1 MNEKTITRND
11 IALEIH
17 KQIGLSTNEAD
28 KIVSQFFS
36 SVIDALNDTG
46 SIKLT
51 NFGTLTVLNKKERIG
66 RNPRT
71 KEKAIISARKVASFR
86 ASDTLKNLINK

>member
-1 MNEKTITRND
+1 M
-11 IALEIH
+11 
-17 KQIGLSTNEAD
+17 
-28 KIVSQFFS
+28 
-36 SVIDALNDTG
+36 IDGLNDTG
-46 SIKLT
+46 SVKLT

>member
-46 SIKLT
+46 SIQLT

>member
-36 SVIDALNDTG
+36 SVIDGLNDTG
-46 SIKLT
+46 SVKLT

-71 KEKAIISARKVASFR
+71 KEKAIISARKVANFR